1 MKGGGSLKKIVS
13 IALIFF
19 TLVFVFQTNAQE
31 KEAKS
36 ISYNSA
42 AEIMLKN
49 SNTIKKQKQSEKKA
63 FFQYNNFIQSSR
75 GISTDG
81 MTVDTPFGEM
91 KFKYPK
97 NLQVLLM
104 MRREFYPVQMK
115 YGWDM
120 AVKGSGITESA
131 LKTGLRDL
139 YLGFMKAD
147 MDYDLGLKKLDLAV
161 RKYEISKLKLERGL
175 ISQIEFDEAEYE
187 YLKAQKDSDASK
199 RNRENMQRSLN
210 SFLGVP
216 VDTVYEKALYEEMN
230 IRNEI
235 KSVDYYVEKALKER
249 LETISPAEEIKLK
262 ELYMSISARNDAHLI
277 YTDIRKEY
285 EKAADDIESLKVKLE
300 KAKLD
305 VENNIKS
312 AYIDVK
318 KESYNVQNMAKNVS
332 MQKRS
337 FDKMKSQYDQG
348 LVPKIALDEYEIAIK
363 ELQNSFDLVVYMYNT
378 KVMKLN
384 EAAGLGPAY

>member
-1 MKGGGSLKKIVS
+1 MKKIVS

>member
-1 MKGGGSLKKIVS
+1 LKKIVS